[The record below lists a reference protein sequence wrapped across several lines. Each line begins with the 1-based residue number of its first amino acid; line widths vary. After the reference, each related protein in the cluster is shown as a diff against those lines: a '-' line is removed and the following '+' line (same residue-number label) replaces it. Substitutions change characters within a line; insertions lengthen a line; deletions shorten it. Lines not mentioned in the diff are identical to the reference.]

1 MTLAEEDEN
10 GDDFEPE
17 EEQSL
22 STESDDDLDDS
33 ALVAR
38 SEEHSLR
45 CAVLELSAAVD
56 AMEAAEISA
65 SEDDV
70 QYFILQAEG
79 KFEETDLTDL
89 E

>member
-1 MTLAEEDEN
+1 MTFAEEDEN
-10 GDDFEPE
+10 DDDFESE

-33 ALVAR
+33 TLVAWH
-38 SEEHSLR
+38 EEHSLR
-45 CAVLELSAAVD
+45 CAVLELSVAAG

-70 QYFILQAEG
+70 PYFILQAEG
-79 KFEETDLTDL
+79 KFEETDLRDL